1 LLGFET
7 PGPCAARKR
16 SDCRHVQT
24 RTIGH
29 PIAFTHK
36 EFNMTRSLRW
46 QLTAI
51 AAAAAGAICVAQAQS
66 ADPALQAPPAADATM
81 AAPAV
86 TTEAAPSETDVQA
99 TLQSEADA
107 RRAEGT
113 AATEPAG
120 AEAAAPK
127 RATVYSAGAPMTAQA
142 EQPTTIVV
150 VPTQVDQS
158 AVQAKAW
165 AALEAEPITREE
177 VAAEAAYANKNGL
190 IARGEWS
197 IAGEDKGTA
206 YVEQADQARHARSTQ
221 QYLAKLDTKHQQFFA
236 VEQERLNQLALA
248 EQQRQQALAAEQAA
262 QQQQLA
268 AQQPLQPTQ

>member
-1 LLGFET
+1 M
-7 PGPCAARKR
+7 
-16 SDCRHVQT
+16 S
-24 RTIGH
+24 
-29 PIAFTHK
+29 
-36 EFNMTRSLRW
+36 RSLRW

-66 ADPALQAPPAADATM
+66 TDPALQVQPAVEASTADATLNTP
-81 AAPAV
+81 AAMP
-86 TTEAAPSETDVQA
+86 EAAPSEADVQS

-107 RRAEGT
+107 RRAEGS
-113 AATEPAG
+113 AAAEPA
-120 AEAAAPK
+120 AAAP
-127 RATVYSAGAPMTAQA
+127 RRSTVYSAGAPMTAQA

-150 VPTQVDQS
+150 VPTQVDHA

-165 AALEAEPITREE
+165 AALEAEPVTREE

-190 IARGEWS
+190 IARGEMS
-197 IAGEDKGTA
+197 IVGEDKGTA

-248 EQQRQQALAAEQAA
+248 EQQRQQALAAQQAA

-268 AQQPLQPTQ
+268 QQQQSQPTQ